1 MARRDRGDWRVRR
14 ALEDGGTAWW
24 GRWVRS
30 VRWTGQAG
38 GGRDY
43 GPPRSNRRGR
53 EKGAEKKNLH
63 RTRPWLPRG
72 SGGALPVHVSSLIG
86 LLSSRRV

>member
-1 MARRDRGDWRVRR
+1 MARRGRGDGRVRR
-14 ALEDGGTAWW
+14 ALEDGGIAWW

-38 GGRDY
+38 GGPDY

-53 EKGAEKKNLH
+53 EKGAEKKSPPDAA
-63 RTRPWLPRG
+63 RLPRG

>member
-1 MARRDRGDWRVRR
+1 MAGPRGGAAGCDKYAGQGRRVAVGTTVRP
-14 ALEDGGTAWW
+14 AA
-24 GRWVRS
+24 
-30 VRWTGQAG
+30 TGG
-38 GGRDY
+38 GGR
-43 GPPRSNRRGR
+43 R
-53 EKGAEKKNLH
+53 ERKKNLH